1 MQMDALEQDV
11 RIRLLQQGVG
21 PASRILVAISGGVD
35 SVVLAYVL
43 QRLGYRLQLAHINYH
58 LRGYESDRDEA
69 FVRKLAAEWQLPI
82 QCFDRPIALNERKGR
97 SLQEV
102 TREIRYSWFAGLLE
116 NFKLDYLATAHH
128 ADDQAETI
136 LMQLGR
142 SAGIQGLGGMAF
154 LSGNHLRPL
163 LYIERQKI
171 EAYAEKNKIRWVDD
185 SSNAGDYYLRNRFRH
200 HIVPALR
207 ELLPGF
213 VTAMGN
219 SADHLREAR
228 YWLEKAWMPQLEKL
242 VKPQSGGWLIQLEA
256 PLNDLNSAT
265 LWQLLLHK
273 LELPGNLLQGC
284 LNLQQK
290 QVGKMFETAHWR
302 IVREKTALRIS
313 MIEERDQNSFVEINT
328 LGFYDFRFGRLEIS
342 EVEKMQLPPER
353 ECIYVDADSLSLPL
367 LLRDWQTADEIQ
379 PFGLKGHKKLSDL
392 YTDAHI
398 SREER
403 KKFPVLCTAEEI
415 LWLVGLRRSQAAV
428 VTANTRKIWKIKWTN

>member
-1 MQMDALEQDV
+1 MDALEQDV
-11 RIRLLQQGVG
+11 RIRLLKQGVG
-21 PASRILVAISGGVD
+21 PASRMLVAISGGVD
-35 SVVLAYVL
+35 SVVLVYIL
-43 QRLGYRLQLAHINYH
+43 KKLGYRLQLAHINYH
-58 LRGYESDRDEA
+58 LRGHESNRDED
-69 FVRKLAAEWQLPI
+69 FVRKIAAEWQLPI
-82 QCFDRPIALNERKGR
+82 QCFDRPISPSERKGR
-97 SLQEV
+97 SIQEV

-136 LMQLGR
+136 LMQMGR

-163 LYIERQKI
+163 LYVERQKI
-171 EAYAEKNKIRWVDD
+171 EAYAEKNNIRWVDD

-200 HIVPALR
+200 YIVPALR

-242 VKPQSGGWLIQLEA
+242 VKPQPGGWLIQLEA
-256 PLNDLNSAT
+256 PLNEADSAT

-284 LNLQQK
+284 MNLQHK
-290 QVGKMFETAHWR
+290 QVGKLFETAHWR
-302 IVREKTALRIS
+302 IVREKSALRIS
-313 MIEERDQNSFVEINT
+313 LLDERDLNSFVEINSP
-328 LGFYDFRFGRLEIS
+328 GNYSFRYGLLEIT

-353 ECIYVDADSLSLPL
+353 ACIYADADTLSLPL
-367 LLRDWQTADEIQ
+367 LLRDWQAGDELL
-379 PFGLKGHKKLSDL
+379 PYGLQGHKKLSDL

-403 KKFPVLCTAEEI
+403 KKFPVLCTPEEI
-415 LWLVGLRRSQAAV
+415 LWLVGVRRAQTAM
-428 VTANTRKIWKIKWTN
+428 VTANTRKIWKIRWTN